1 MARPN
6 RFGLTEISTPAGGSN
21 VDVVFV
27 HGINGHPYDTWT
39 SEKYKTFW
47 PAQLLPPLI
56 EEAKARVLVYGY
68 DADTGSPTEHT
79 LSSGKAFDVD
89 DQQNYR
95 TPLAQDRIHH
105 HAETLIASLCANRRN
120 RHAVRHPIVF
130 VAHSLG
136 GIVVKRALIHSAWI
150 RGKNTRHLRS
160 IDISTYGILFLGTPH
175 FGMQVAKWNS
185 WSEDITCTTQS
196 SGLQA
201 PIFDALKPN
210 SEILQ
215 NIDRQFSELAREFH
229 IFYFHEMKP
238 TKLANGWR
246 YIVDEVSAA
255 PVTQDVER
263 AGIQQDHIHM
273 CTFED
278 DGTPGFVL
286 VTEAIQRYA
295 TDSMESV
302 QQRWVTESAEQQLRF
317 PGGLPSGISRIPLS
331 NPVGQVPES
340 LPTSDHAPIDTT
352 SSGKPQLKHYVVP
365 RDRVKSFVGR
375 EAQLKEISA
384 YFASASTQEPR
395 ILILCALGGQG
406 KSQIVL
412 EYCRRQ
418 RVNYRGVFWVD
429 ASSEAL
435 ALQSYIRIT
444 MALSGE
450 SQLTVKEGEKTI
462 EIVKA
467 RLQDWNE
474 PWLLV
479 FDNYDKPDDF
489 TDVRRFLPKSDR
501 GHVIFTSRRRDLDR
515 LGTPMELLGLS
526 LDEGVDL
533 LLRRYSKQVKEENLG
548 TAQEIVRRLGC
559 LALAIDQAA
568 AYIAY
573 KRIPLCG
580 LGEFLA
586 LYNKQRKQ
594 ILSYTPSNLWE
605 YRSMQMQGPED
616 QMKSINA
623 FTTWEISLNQLTM
636 DNPQETDAA
645 IHFLTLSAFF
655 NPARI
660 EESLFRNHWRKFNT
674 ATHKPSRRTKL
685 RHVSKRRK
693 KSHSSYGDTRPPP
706 LWLHAI
712 AARRHGAKSTSS
724 HQELDD
730 GWDTDRFWDFLTQIH
745 ELCLVQNI
753 ETDNQGASFSLH
765 PLVRDWLQLR
775 EQSVDHQNYLTEC
788 FVMLANSAFVSADF
802 DKVSVGQRAAL
813 VNHIDAC
820 MLIDEQTSE
829 PQNRLGNE
837 KMSYDTATWLADTY
851 HTHGRY
857 ESAEILLDRITNDE
871 DADIMY
877 FTQLHSTLIALG
889 KYEKAENLSHRSRQ
903 LREETVDK
911 KNPKRLAFMTSIAY
925 ALVGLG
931 RHDEAEPIKREIL
944 QLKQE
949 VLGRSHRQTLI
960 SMSAL
965 ADLLQNLNKYTES
978 VALARE
984 ALKDCET
991 VLKKNDPIKF
1001 ATMETMALALRGLG
1015 QFIEAE
1021 TTQREV
1027 VRVRQ
1032 QLRGVDHPETLT
1044 SMDNL
1049 ACILESTNREEAE
1062 ELYRQVIES
1071 RKKVLHEGHP
1081 DTLISMQNL
1090 AILLRDPGQHDE
1102 AETIQREVVQGWQ
1115 QSQGM
1120 DHPKTLVSM
1129 HQLATILEP
1138 TNMEA
1143 AEELYRQVIKS
1154 EKKVLCEGHPDTVI
1168 SMENL
1173 ASLLRK
1179 QGKHAEAEELDGQ
1192 IVEIEQAS

>member
-6 RFGLTEISTPAGGSN
+6 RFGLTEVSSPAGGSN

-68 DADTGSPTEHT
+68 DADTGSPTEQI
-79 LSSGKAFDVD
+79 SSSSKTPDVD
-89 DQQNYR
+89 GHQNYR

-105 HAETLIASLCANRRN
+105 HAETLVASLCANRRN

-150 RGKNTRHLRS
+150 RGQNTRHLRS
-160 IDISTYGILFLGTPH
+160 IAISTYGVLFLGTPH

-185 WSEDITCTTQS
+185 WSDDITCTTQS

-278 DGTPGFVL
+278 DGTPGFEL
-286 VTEAIQRYA
+286 VTEAIQRHA
-295 TDSMESV
+295 TDAMESIR
-302 QQRWVTESAEQQLRF
+302 QRWETESAEQQLRLS
-317 PGGLPSGISRIPLS
+317 GGLTSGISRISLS
-331 NPVGQVPES
+331 NPVGQVLES
-340 LPTSDHAPIDTT
+340 VPSSDHALIDTT
-352 SSGKPQLKHYVVP
+352 SSRKPQLKHYVVP
-365 RDRVKSFVGR
+365 RDRVKDFVGR

-384 YFASASTQEPR
+384 YFATESTQEPR
-395 ILILCALGGQG
+395 VLILCGLGGQG

-412 EYCRRQ
+412 EYCRRH
-418 RVNYRGVFWVD
+418 RVSYRGIFWVD

-435 ALQSYIRIT
+435 ALQSYIHIT
-444 MALSGE
+444 IALSGE
-450 SQLTVKEGEKTI
+450 SPPTIKEREKTI

-467 RLQDWNE
+467 RIEDWNE

-489 TDVRRFLPKSDR
+489 TDVRKFLPKSDR

-515 LGTPMELLGLS
+515 LGTPMELPGLS

-533 LLRRYSKQVKEENLG
+533 LLRRYSKQAKEENLG
-548 TAQEIVRRLGC
+548 TAQEIVSRLGC

-573 KRIPLCG
+573 RRIPLCR

-586 LYNKQRKQ
+586 LYDTQRKE

-605 YRSMQMQGPED
+605 YRSMQMPGPED
-616 QMKSINA
+616 QKTSINA
-623 FTTWEISLNQLTM
+623 FTTWELSLNQLTM
-636 DNPQETDAA
+636 DNPQETNAI

-660 EESLFRNHWRKFNT
+660 EESLFRNHWQKFET
-674 ATHKPSRRTKL
+674 TTHEPSKRTKL
-685 RHVSKRRK
+685 RHVLKWRK
-693 KSHSSYGDTRPPP
+693 KSQSSYGDSRPPP

-712 AARRHGAKSTSS
+712 GARRHGAKSTPSN
-724 HQELDD
+724 QELDD
-730 GWDTDRFWDFLTQIH
+730 CWDTDRFWDFLTKIH

-753 ETDNQGASFSLH
+753 EKDDQGASFSLH

-775 EQSVDHQNYLTEC
+775 EQSVDHQDYLTEC
-788 FVMLANSAFVSADF
+788 CVMLKHSAFSYVDF
-802 DKVSVGQRAAL
+802 DKISVGQRAAM

-837 KMSYDTATWLADTY
+837 KMSYDTASGLAVAY
-851 HTHGRY
+851 HSHGRF
-857 ESAEILLDRITNDE
+857 ESAEMLLDRITNDE

-877 FTQLHSTLIALG
+877 FTQLLFTLIALG
-889 KYEKAENLSHRSRQ
+889 KNEKAADLSLRSRQ

-911 KNPKRLAFMTSIAY
+911 KNPKWLAFTSTLAY
-925 ALVGLG
+925 ALGGLG
-931 RHDEAEPIKREIL
+931 RHDEAVPIQREIL
-944 QLKQE
+944 QLNQE
-949 VLGRSHRQTLI
+949 VLGKSHRNTLD
-960 SMSAL
+960 SMSTL
-965 ADLLQNLNKYTES
+965 AVLLEKQNKYTES

-984 ALKDCET
+984 VLEDSET
-991 VLKKNDPIKF
+991 VLKKNDSIVLH
-1001 ATMETMALALRGLG
+1001 TMETLALALQGLD
-1015 QFIEAE
+1015 QFVDAE

-1027 VRVRQ
+1027 VRDRQ
-1032 QLRGVDHPETLT
+1032 QFGGKDHPATLMSMHDLAWILESTNNDEAEKLYRQVIESEKKVLCEGHPETLR
-1044 SMDNL
+1044 SMECLANLLRDQGKHAEAETTQREVLQGRQQSQGIDHRATLVSMHNL
-1049 ACILESTNREEAE
+1049 AWILEPTNREEAE

-1071 RKKVLHEGHP
+1071 
-1081 DTLISMQNL
+1081 M
-1090 AILLRDPGQHDE
+1090 
-1102 AETIQREVVQGWQ
+1102 
-1115 QSQGM
+1115 
-1120 DHPKTLVSM
+1120 
-1129 HQLATILEP
+1129 
-1138 TNMEA
+1138 
-1143 AEELYRQVIKS
+1143 
-1154 EKKVLCEGHPDTVI
+1154 KKVLCEGHPDTLLSI
-1168 SMENL
+1168 ENL
-1173 ASLLRK
+1173 ADLLRD
-1179 QGKHAEAEELDGQ
+1179 QGKEDEAEEIDRILDL
-1192 IVEIEQAS
+1192 EQAS